1 MNALFL
7 ERLRAHRRRRVAL
20 DVLRQAWLGVHPE
33 QVQHPERDALML
45 EALAQL
51 AEEGHITL
59 PAAGSFQKFGNPRM
73 PMFVT
78 TSETV
83 VAAVKNW
90 SETSWLPALGFWPL
104 LANSERQAAA
114 AINDWMLRRR
124 GTAVMDVPLRE
135 RALEIFGDE
144 KFLDL
149 RVRNG
154 ALFSGRLPLSAIGA
168 FQVAPP
174 LPNRPADA
182 PGRPV
187 VIVENHHTYWSLA
200 EWNVKAKRYASVI
213 YGAGHAVASTSR
225 ALDEV
230 LREVQGT
237 SVLYFGDL
245 DPEGVRIPLR
255 LRASG
260 ISSIEPDLE
269 LYDLALNFGLRKTGV
284 GPSPDAIDC
293 LSRWI
298 PTMAEAVK
306 SVWDDG
312 FRIPQESVGTEL
324 LHAQT
329 LRLEGG

>member
-1 MNALFL
+1 MSGSFL
-7 ERLRAHRRRRVAL
+7 ELLRAYRRRRVAL
-20 DVLRQAWLGVHPE
+20 NELRQAWLNVHPE
-33 QVQHPERDALML
+33 QVQHPERDGLML
-45 EALAQL
+45 EALVQL
-51 AEEGHITL
+51 VEEGHIVL
-59 PAAGSFQKFGNPRM
+59 PAAGSFQKVGNPRM
-73 PMFVT
+73 PMFIT
-78 TSETV
+78 TVETD
-83 VAAVKNW
+83 APRGKDW
-90 SETSWLPALGFWPL
+90 SETSWLPALGFWPQL
-104 LANSERQAAA
+104 TNSERQAAA
-114 AINDWMLRRR
+114 AINEWMLRRR
-124 GTAVMDVPLRE
+124 GTKVMNVPLRE

-149 RVRNG
+149 KVRNE

-255 LRASG
+255 LRATG
-260 ISSIEPDLE
+260 AGCIEPDLV
-269 LYDLALNFGLRKTGV
+269 LYELALKLGRRKSGLL
-284 GPSPDAIDC
+284 PSTEDVDC
-293 LSRWI
+293 LTRWL
-298 PTMAEAVK
+298 PTLSDSVK
-306 SVWDDG
+306 SLWDDTLW
-312 FRIPQESVGTEL
+312 IPQESVGTEL
-324 LHAQT
+324 LHVHTQLLAS
-329 LRLEGG
+329 G